1 MFDGLLPEPHN
12 ETILKLLFI
21 CAHWHGLAKLRVHT
35 DDTLKIFDEVTS
47 DIGAEFRVFE
57 RDTCSAFKT
66 RELPRE
72 SNARMRRRRK
82 KESGEPAR
90 TRGGTSVPA
99 LEGSGDFEEP
109 LSKKFNLQ
117 RYKHHA
123 LGDYP
128 NAIRQ
133 FGTTDSYSTELVM
146 IFLHLG
152 M

>member
-12 ETILKLLFI
+12 EAILKLLFI

-72 SNARMRRRRK
+72 SNARMRRRK
-82 KESGEPAR
+82 KAGGEPAR
-90 TRGGTSVPA
+90 TRGGASVPA
-99 LEGSGDFEEP
+99 EGSGDVEEP
-109 LSKKFNLQ
+109 LPKKFNLQ
-117 RYKHHA
+117 TYKHHA

-128 NAIRQ
+128 NAIRR
-133 FGTTDSYSTELVM
+133 FGTTDSYSTELVS

-152 M
+152 V